1 MLFKNGEKILFTGD
15 SVTDAG
21 RARPVGIVGGL
32 GSAYVAVISDFF
44 GAFCPEMRLPVY
56 NTGVSGNTSRDLLA
70 RFDEDVIALQP
81 DTAVI
86 LIGAN
91 DVWRQYDYP
100 DYTERHVY
108 PEEYEQNL
116 RAMIDKAQSA
126 KIRVILM
133 TPFYIEPNR
142 EDPMRKRM
150 DEYGEIVKKL
160 AKEYGVLCIDL
171 QKPFDKYLQYRYP
184 AFVVWDRVH
193 PNRIGSMLIA
203 REFLKAVGFDGFW

>member
-1 MLFKNGEKILFTGD
+1 
-15 SVTDAG
+15 
-21 RARPVGIVGGL
+21 
-32 GSAYVAVISDFF
+32 
-44 GAFCPEMRLPVY
+44 
-56 NTGVSGNTSRDLLA
+56 
-70 RFDEDVIALQP
+70 
-81 DTAVI
+81 
-86 LIGAN
+86 
-91 DVWRQYDYP
+91 
-100 DYTERHVY
+100 
-108 PEEYEQNL
+108 
-116 RAMIDKAQSA
+116 
-126 KIRVILM
+126 M

-203 REFLKAVGFDGFW
+203 REFLKAVGFDGFWWKRLKF